1 MARIHIA
8 ENHKDTDIAQWLAD
22 GLSRS
27 GHNVSLDRNLIPGD
41 EWQRAL
47 RQALLAADGLIVVLS
62 ENSVDHDQVSSQWV
76 AADIGAARAMGKFL
90 IPVIIGDDVP
100 IPTLVSDIYAVRL
113 RSRSE
118 QELERGV
125 PEIDKAIRT
134 HIERREAMTP
144 GDLGITPIDHEY
156 KPQRNNI
163 YKKYVEL
170 GYGQHAFFSKLNALT
185 RLYVFLM
192 EIRVPLLV
200 WISFALGLALPRFLL
215 WGFAYAADISPSIF
229 NREHISLLFS
239 SVLLLL
245 ILGAFIVS
253 VYVMLLMR
261 NPPRQSI
268 ESAKF
273 FAGFVTGVATQF
285 LSPVLSSV

>member
-1 MARIHIA
+1 LARIHIA
-8 ENHKDTDIAQWLAD
+8 ENHKDADIAQWRAD

-62 ENSVDHDQVSSQWV
+62 ENSVDHDKVSSQWV
-76 AADIGAARAMGKFL
+76 AADIGAARATGKFL
-90 IPVIIGDDVP
+90 IPVIIGDVP
-100 IPTLVSDIYAVRL
+100 IPTLVSDIYAVPL
-113 RSRSE
+113 RERSE

-134 HIERREAMTP
+134 HIERREAMTL

-170 GYGQHAFFSKLNALT
+170 GYQQHAFFSKLNAVK
-185 RLYVFLM
+185 RLYVFIM
-192 EIRVPLLV
+192 EIRIPLLV

-215 WGFAYAADISPSIF
+215 WSFAYAADISPSIF
-229 NREHISLLFS
+229 NREYISLLFF

-245 ILGAFIVS
+245 ILCAFIVS
-253 VYVMLLMR
+253 VYIMLFMR
-261 NPPRQSI
+261 NPSRQSI